1 MGVYINQ
8 KKDKLKIRSIN
19 ISNAVET
26 QTTCSGIEEAERSQT
41 LKGLCANLSREPTSQ
56 RLMSPTFV
64 PTKKYNSKGLSTH
77 QSYQM
82 KLKPFFFF
90 FVNL

>member
-1 MGVYINQ
+1 MGVDINQ
-8 KKDKLKIRSIN
+8 KTDKLKIRSIN
-19 ISNAVET
+19 ASSAVKI

-64 PTKKYNSKGLSTH
+64 PTKKYSSKGLSTH
-77 QSYQM
+77 QSYKM
-82 KLKPFFFF
+82 KPKPLFF